1 MTTNDIDVPAS
12 DADVPLR
19 PAAAADHLIGDP
31 DGDGRMTLGQ
41 WVRLGVVGGLLVW
54 LTYATGV
61 YGLIMV
67 LGIVVMITLHELG
80 HFVMAKRAGM
90 KVTEFFLGFG
100 PRIWSVRR
108 GETEYGLKLIP
119 AGAYVKIVGMHDIE
133 DVDPADEP
141 RTYRQQ
147 PFWQRF
153 GVAVAGSTVHFLLAV
168 GLIFILLVGVGLPGG
183 EIVQKESDWRVGSVS
198 EDSGASRAGLREGD
212 DIVALDG
219 KAVETFDDLK
229 GIVGPRAGEDLAI
242 TIERNGERQDLEV
255 TLGENPDD
263 ASLGFLGVGGGV
275 RDEDKL
281 GFVEAVPASFEQF
294 GSVAVESIKGLG
306 KIFTPDGIS
315 SYSRQVRDARE
326 EPTAVDDVSDPRASS
341 ASSAEEDPNET
352 RLLSLLG
359 VFRIG
364 VDAGEAGGFASLMLL
379 FVFINVF
386 IGLFNLVPLLPF
398 DGGHVSIAI
407 YEKVQE
413 WRRRDRRRYLADVGK
428 LIPMTYAV
436 VIVLGLIFVSS
447 LYLDLVNPA
456 QVN

>member
-1 MTTNDIDVPAS
+1 MAGGSMTLHQSETRTEAEQPVS
-12 DADVPLR
+12 GLG
-19 PAAAADHLIGDP
+19 HLGGTGEP
-31 DGDGRMTLGQ
+31 DDGRMTLGQ
-41 WVRLGVVGGLLVW
+41 WVRLGFVGALLVW
-54 LTYATGV
+54 LTAATGV
-61 YGLIMV
+61 YGLAMV

-100 PRIWSVRR
+100 PRIWSIHR

-119 AGAYVKIVGMHDIE
+119 AGAYVKIIGMHDIE
-133 DVDPADEP
+133 EVEPGDEP

-153 GVAVAGSTVHFLLAV
+153 GVAVAGSTMHFIIAIV
-168 GLIFILLVGVGLPGG
+168 LIGALLVGFGMPGG
-183 EIVQKESDWRVGSVS
+183 DIVQKPSDWRVGTVS
-198 EDSGASRAGLREGD
+198 EDSPAEAAGLREGD
-212 DIVALDG
+212 DIVAVDG
-219 KAVETFDDLK
+219 REVSTFDD
-229 GIVGPRAGEDLAI
+229 VRNTVMPQPGEDVVLTVA
-242 TIERNGERQDLEV
+242 RDGETFEVPV
-255 TLGENPDD
+255 TLGRNPEDD
-263 ASLGFLGVGGGV
+263 SLGFLGVGHGV
-275 RDEDKL
+275 RPVDEL
-281 GFVEAVPASFEQF
+281 SVVEAVPASFEQF
-294 GSVAVESIKGLG
+294 GSVAVESLKGLG
-306 KIFTPDGIS
+306 KFFTPDGIT
-315 SYSRQVRDARE
+315 SYSRQVRDARD
-326 EPTAVDDVSDPRASS
+326 EPTATEVSDPRAN
-341 ASSAEEDPNET
+341 ASDTEDPNEN

-364 VDAGEAGGFASLMLL
+364 VDAGESGGVASLFLL

-386 IGLFNLVPLLPF
+386 IGLFNLTPLLPF
-398 DGGHVSIAI
+398 DGGHVAIAV

-413 WRRRDRRRYLADVGK
+413 WRRREGRRYLADVGK

>member
-1 MTTNDIDVPAS
+1 MTTHQTDRPAGEA
-12 DADVPLR
+12 DAPLR
-19 PAAAADHLIGDP
+19 PAAAADEVLGAGDP
-31 DGDGRMTLGQ
+31 DDGRMTLGQ
-41 WVRLGVVGGLLVW
+41 WVRLGAVGGLLVW
-54 LTYATGV
+54 LTAATGV
-61 YGLIMV
+61 YGLLMV

-100 PRIWSVRR
+100 PRIWSVRK
-108 GETEYGLKLIP
+108 GETEYGLKLVP
-119 AGAYVKIVGMHDIE
+119 AGAYVKIIGMHEIE
-133 DVDPADEP
+133 DVEPGDEP

-153 GVAVAGSTVHFLLAV
+153 GVAVAGSTVHFLLAL
-168 GLIFILLVGVGLPGG
+168 GLIFILLTGVGMPGG
-183 EIVQKESDWRVGSVS
+183 ELVQTPSDWRVGEVTEGSAA
-198 EDSGASRAGLREGD
+198 EEAGLQVGD

-219 KAVETFDDLK
+219 REISTFDDVRAV
-229 GIVGPRAGEDLAI
+229 VGPNPGQDI
-242 TIERNGERQDLEV
+242 TLTVERDGDTLDIPV
-255 TLGENPDD
+255 TLGRNPAD
-263 ASLGFLGVGGGV
+263 AEVGFLGVGNGF
-275 RDEDKL
+275 RPDERL
-281 GFVEAVPASFEQF
+281 SPLEAVPASVGQF
-294 GSVAVESIKGLG
+294 GAVASESLKGLG
-306 KIFTPDGIS
+306 RIFTPDGIT
-315 SYSRQVRDARE
+315 SYTRQVRDARD
-326 EPTAVDDVSDPRASS
+326 EPAAEPADDPQSGAS
-341 ASSAEEDPNET
+341 ADVEDPNET

-364 VDAGEAGGFASLMLL
+364 VDAGEAGGAASLVML

-386 IGLFNLVPLLPF
+386 IGIFNLVPLLPF

-413 WRRRDRRRYLADVGK
+413 WRRRDGRRYLADVGK

>member
-1 MTTNDIDVPAS
+1 MTTHQTDAPS
-12 DADVPLR
+12 DR
-19 PAAAADHLIGDP
+19 DHQPELLGHLGGDP
-31 DGDGRMTLGQ
+31 GDGRMTLGQ

-54 LTYATGV
+54 LTAATGV

-100 PRIWSVRR
+100 PRIWSVHR

-133 DVDPADEP
+133 EVDPADEP

-153 GVAVAGSTVHFLLAV
+153 GVAVAGSTVHFLLAL

-183 EIVQKESDWRVGSVS
+183 EIVQKPSDWRVGEIS
-198 EDSGASRAGLREGD
+198 EDSAASRAGLQEGD
-212 DIVALDG
+212 DIVAIDG
-219 KAVETFDDLK
+219 RDTSTFDDLRDV
-229 GIVGPRAGEDLAI
+229 VGPRPGEEVVV
-242 TIERNGERQDLEV
+242 TVERDGERLDLST
-255 TLGENPDD
+255 TLGTNPDD
-263 ASLGFLGVGGGV
+263 ETLGFLGVGAGV
-275 RDEDKL
+275 RDDDRLSVIE
-281 GFVEAVPASFEQF
+281 GVPASVDQF
-294 GSVAVESIKGLG
+294 GAVATESIKGLG
-306 KIFTPDGIS
+306 KIFTPDGIG
-315 SYSRQVRDARE
+315 SYSRQVRDARD
-326 EPTAVDDVSDPRASS
+326 EPAAEPSDPRAQA
-341 ASSAEEDPNET
+341 ASDEEDPNET

-364 VDAGEAGGFASLMLL
+364 VDAGEAGGAASLMLL

-386 IGLFNLVPLLPF
+386 IGIFNLVPLLPF

-413 WRRRDRRRYLADVGK
+413 WRRREGRRYLADVGK

-447 LYLDLVNPA
+447 LYLDLANPVSVN
-456 QVN
+456 